1 MKELKDELVGLIN
14 YAKAQTQ
21 LNDQNVRNNQNAR
34 NARGLVM
41 PPFAQ
46 SKYANT
52 SAQTQHNNRDSR
64 YHARHE
70 RQPSGQFTKW
80 MHPKPTSDI

>member
-1 MKELKDELVGLIN
+1 MKELKDELEGLVN

-21 LNDQNVRNNQNAR
+21 LNNQNAR
-34 NARGLVM
+34 NNQNVRHFRGVVM
-41 PPFAQ
+41 PPFPQ

-52 SAQTQHNNRDSR
+52 SAQTQHINHDAR

-70 RQPSGQFTKW
+70 MQPSGQFTKW
-80 MHPKPTSDI
+80 GW

>member
-1 MKELKDELVGLIN
+1 MFYYPCLDIKIYLRN
-14 YAKAQTQ
+14 YSI
-21 LNDQNVRNNQNAR
+21 
-34 NARGLVM
+34 
-41 PPFAQ
+41 

-64 YHARHE
+64 YHARHL

-80 MHPKPTSDI
+80 MQPKPTSDI